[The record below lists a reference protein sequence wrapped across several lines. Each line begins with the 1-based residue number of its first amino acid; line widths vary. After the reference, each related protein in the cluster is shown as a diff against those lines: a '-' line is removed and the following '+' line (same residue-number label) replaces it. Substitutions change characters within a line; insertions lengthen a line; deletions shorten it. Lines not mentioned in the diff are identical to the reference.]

1 MSSRDAIQARV
12 NDFVADLEKLVR
24 AAALEA
30 VHSALGPSSGGG
42 AVSAPRTPGR
52 KPGRP
57 AKAAVAKAAPAAA
70 PAAKPAAAPAAKAP
84 AAPKRKK
91 GQKRTQAELSALQ
104 AKLDGYVAANAGK
117 RIEEIAKALSIST
130 SELTRPMKK
139 LMEDGKV
146 RSTGER
152 RATRYYPA
160 KKK

>member
-1 MSSRDAIQARV
+1 MSNNAIQARV
-12 NDFVADLEKLVR
+12 NEFVADLEKLVR

-30 VHSALGPSSGGG
+30 VQSALGMSAGESRK
-42 AVSAPRTPGR
+42 SAPAPR

-57 AKAAVAKAAPAAA
+57 AKAAVAKPVAAAAATA
-70 PAAKPAAAPAAKAP
+70 PAAKPAAPAAKAP
-84 AAPKRKK
+84 AAAKRKK

>member
-1 MSSRDAIQARV
+1 MSSRDALQARV
-12 NDFVADLEKLVR
+12 NDFVADLETLVK

-30 VHSALGPSSGGG
+30 VQQALGG
-42 AVSAPRTPGR
+42 AGAPAKR

-57 AKAAVAKAAPAAA
+57 AKAKAAPAAKAASAAKAAPAA
-70 PAAKPAAAPAAKAP
+70 KAAAPAAKAP

-91 GQKRTQAELSALQ
+91 GQKRTQAELAALQ
-104 AKLDGYVAANAGK
+104 AKLDGFVNANAGK

>member
-12 NDFVADLEKLVR
+12 NDFVADLEQLVR

-30 VHSALGPSSGGG
+30 VQAALGGASGGG
-42 AVSAPRTPGR
+42 ASVAKAGRKPGR

-57 AKAAVAKAAPAAA
+57 AKA
-70 PAAKPAAAPAAKAP
+70 PAAAPAAKAAAP
-84 AAPKRKK
+84 AAKAAAPAAKASTKRKK
-91 GQKRTQAELSALQ
+91 GQKRSKAELAALE
-104 AKLDGYVAANAGK
+104 AKLDGYVSANAGK
-117 RIEEIAKALSIST
+117 RIEEIGKGLSIAT

-139 LMEDGKV
+139 LMEAGKV